1 MVEHASVDI
10 AAPMAS
16 GADAHLVSTGPAGS
30 TEASPR
36 RPGALSDELET
47 RLCSLQRRLP
57 WARERYPAD
66 EDFWT
71 WFPGEL
77 SLIQSLPTTPAE
89 RAAYQLRIA
98 LMIAEHPTACTAP
111 QAAA

>member
-16 GADAHLVSTGPAGS
+16 GADAHLVSTGPATS

-47 RLCSLQRRLP
+47 RLCSLQRHLP

-77 SLIQSLPTTPAE
+77 SLIQSLPANPAE
-89 RAAYQLRIA
+89 CAAYQLRIA

>member
-10 AAPMAS
+10 AAPVAS
-16 GADAHLVSTGPAGS
+16 GPDAHLISALVAASTV
-30 TEASPR
+30 ASQKHT
-36 RPGALSDELET
+36 GVLSEELET

-57 WARERYPAD
+57 WARERYAVD

-71 WFPGEL
+71 WFRGEL

-98 LMIAEHPTACTAP
+98 LMIAERPTSDRS

>member
-1 MVEHASVDI
+1 MVEDASVDI

-16 GADAHLVSTGPAGS
+16 GADAHLVSTGPAAS

-71 WFPGEL
+71 WFRGEL
-77 SLIQSLPTTPAE
+77 SLIQSLPANPAE
-89 RAAYQLRIA
+89 CAAYQLRIA